1 MIKRSAIKRICV
13 ATLTLF
19 VLLLIYLFPSKDVTI
34 NKHLTYL
41 KQEHT
46 PIFLIDK
53 NNYVARSTIIKTSE
67 NTIDLIKEV
76 IEALTINSN
85 KSAYIKDGF
94 KGIIPENTQVIGIYL
109 EDATLTL
116 NFDNNFLNI
125 DKKDKDKLYEAL
137 TYSLLEIN
145 DIKRIK
151 ILIDNIPLHEI
162 DKNTPEYF
170 DKNYGINKIYN
181 LTSLKDTTKT
191 TIYYLSKYNNDYYY
205 VPVTMINNSVNER
218 IEIIIK
224 ELKSTPIYQTN
235 LISYLKASANMT
247 NYEILE
253 NQVNLSF
260 NNYLI
265 ANIKD
270 DDILESVKYQLALSI
285 RDTYG
290 INEVNFSF
298 PNQENAKI
306 SLK

>member
-19 VLLLIYLFPSKDVTI
+19 VLLIIYLFPNKDVSI
-34 NKHLTYL
+34 NEHLNYIKQKHTS
-41 KQEHT
+41 
-46 PIFLIDK
+46 IFLIDK

-76 IEALTINSN
+76 IETLTINSN

-94 KGIIPENTQVIGIYL
+94 KGIIPENTKIIDLYL
-109 EDATLTL
+109 KNETLTL

-125 DKKDKDKLYEAL
+125 EKKDKDKLYEAL

-170 DKNYGINKIYN
+170 DKSYGINKIYN

-191 TIYYLSKYNNDYYY
+191 TIYYLSKYNGDYYY
-205 VPVTMINNSVNER
+205 VPVTIIDNSVNER

-235 LISYLKASANMT
+235 LISYLKASTNMT

-265 ANIKD
+265 ANIKEED
-270 DDILESVKYQLALSI
+270 LLESVKYQLALSI

-298 PNQENAKI
+298 PDQENVKI

>member
-94 KGIIPENTQVIGIYL
+94 KGIIPENTQVIDIYL

-116 NFDNNFLNI
+116 DFDNNFLNI

-270 DDILESVKYQLALSI
+270 EDILESVKYQLALSI